1 MASSASTLEIEAG
14 YVVKMMLQFCKENSL
29 PQTFRTL
36 QNEYQV
42 LHNTGDSMD
51 TFIANINAGCWG
63 AVLLQV
69 AQLNLPRM
77 KLENLYE
84 QIVLEMVE
92 LGELDSARAIL
103 HQTQVMGVMKQE
115 EPERYLSLPNRRS
128 TKCLPP
134 NSSTVSPPG

>member
-1 MASSASTLEIEAG
+1 
-14 YVVKMMLQFCKENSL
+14 MMLQFCKENSL

-115 EPERYLSLPNRRS
+115 EPERYRRLEHLLVCTYFDPNKVSSFTLLSS
-128 TKCLPP
+128 IC
-134 NSSTVSPPG
+134 